1 MFSQRTTTTQLGDET
16 VKYPIDVHASAEKL
30 VNFFTNSAEN
40 KHKKLTLAKAL
51 VRHDDVPKVL
61 AVCEQIIKNYYR
73 IVWKKITELMQ
84 KFIKKHRPE
93 PVPA

>member
-1 MFSQRTTTTQLGDET
+1 MFFQRTTTTQSGDET
-16 VKYPIDVHASAEKL
+16 VKYQIDVHASADKL
-30 VNFFTNSAEN
+30 VRFFIDSAEN
-40 KHKKLTLAKAL
+40 KHKKLTMAKAL
-51 VRHDDVPKVL
+51 VRHDDIPKVL
-61 AVCEQIIKNYYR
+61 AVCEQIIKHYYR